1 MVDFVSDEE
10 GPFSPERAGRLPSKM
25 LVDLC
30 YSGKYTYKEMI
41 KNIRG
46 KGGIVSYLNTVDAR
60 EVEEK
65 ISNGDEYAKLIYDA
79 LALQVAKAIGE
90 LATVVNGDVDA
101 IIITGGIAYSKY
113 MTESIKNRVK
123 FIAHVEILPGEN
135 ELEALAFGGLRV
147 LKGEEEA
154 RIYKED

>member
-1 MVDFVSDEE
+1 M
-10 GPFSPERAGRLPSKM
+10 
-25 LVDLC
+25 
-30 YSGKYTYKEMI
+30 
-41 KNIRG
+41 
-46 KGGIVSYLNTVDAR
+46 
-60 EVEEK
+60 
-65 ISNGDEYAKLIYDA
+65 
-79 LALQVAKAIGE
+79 ALQIAKSIGE